1 MQVLAYLEL
10 KPLRLAVRHFLEE
23 KNKTNKNQT
32 IFRFPNAIRFG
43 FWFENPVNSPDYF
56 ESISYIHRHVYMQSE
71 KYCSRMLSV
80 PFFFKRPLVHHQLS
94 GGKNKEKIKGRR
106 LLLDGFL
113 WTCHLCRLKW
123 IQQGKPF
130 TQSKCISIYTIIV
143 FFLPLPSTKS

>member
-94 GGKNKEKIKGRR
+94 GGKNKEKKKR
-106 LLLDGFL
+106 
-113 WTCHLCRLKW
+113 TT
-123 IQQGKPF
+123 PF
-130 TQSKCISIYTIIV
+130 AG
-143 FFLPLPSTKS
+143 